1 MTWKILCDLSCSNQ
15 HQAHAVRPQEFG
27 FKLSDVFDYYAEAME
42 WKDAYHRHKCSVMVS
57 KFVLMS
63 AITIPLFTILPDI
76 LDTFLPLKLLI
87 LNFKLNK
94 SIASSIGDYY

>member
-1 MTWKILCDLSCSNQ
+1 M
-15 HQAHAVRPQEFG
+15 
-27 FKLSDVFDYYAEAME
+27 SDVFDYYAEAME